1 MNSISPYFQTKSAC
15 ERHQGGL
22 RVLEDNVIG
31 NLFHRD
37 CKSELKEGDEDVWRL
52 HLYTTEEDV
61 SSAKLRS

>member
-1 MNSISPYFQTKSAC
+1 MNSMSPYPQTKSAC

-37 CKSELKEGDEDVWRL
+37 CQSELKEGDEDV
-52 HLYTTEEDV
+52 
-61 SSAKLRS
+61 